1 MRANI
6 GCTTKSSAALVSM
19 VAVYR
24 PSTPNTSDGLAAHCG
39 AAISR
44 SPLVVLRHF
53 RE

>member
-24 PSTPNTSDGLAAHCG
+24 PSTP
-39 AAISR
+39 R
-44 SPLVVLRHF
+44 SPVVCFDIFENNVGEIWCSTRYGV
-53 RE
+53 